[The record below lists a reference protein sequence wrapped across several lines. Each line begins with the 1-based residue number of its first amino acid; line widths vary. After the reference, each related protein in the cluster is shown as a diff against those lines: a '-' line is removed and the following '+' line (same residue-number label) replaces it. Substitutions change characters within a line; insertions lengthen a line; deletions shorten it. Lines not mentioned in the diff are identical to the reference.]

1 MTATSTSSLP
11 VEPSATSSHSA
22 PYADLHLPT
31 AGRVAVVTGASAGI
45 GEATAR
51 LLAHD
56 AWVVILCARRAEA
69 LDGVA
74 AAITAAGG
82 QAQVVVV
89 DITDEASVASAVER
103 IAEIAPNGVDLLV
116 NNAGG
121 ARGLEPILDTDPA
134 DWRWMYEANV
144 MGTLAMTRSLFPAL
158 ERTDAPQV
166 INVVSVAGRGAYR
179 NGAGYN
185 AAKFAETALT
195 DVMRMEFA
203 ERGVRVCQV
212 DPGRVATEFSL
223 NRFKGDQERAD
234 AVYADVENLL
244 AQDIGEAI
252 RWIAAR
258 PRHMD
263 VESIM
268 IRPIDQV

>member
-1 MTATSTSSLP
+1 MGNNMDINNVNLP
-11 VEPSATSSHSA
+11 VG
-22 PYADLHLPT
+22 
-31 AGRVAVVTGASAGI
+31 GRIAVVTGASAGI
-45 GEATAR
+45 GEATAK
-51 LLAHD
+51 LLAKDGWIVVLSARRPAHLNRVAD
-56 AWVVILCARRAEA
+56 EIKALGGKAWVAETDVTDLESVQA
-69 LDGVA
+69 LASTVEEIVEAEG
-74 AAITAAGG
+74 
-82 QAQVVVV
+82 AQ
-89 DITDEASVASAVER
+89 
-103 IAEIAPNGVDLLV
+103 GVDLLV

-121 ARGLEPILDTDPA
+121 ARGLEPILDTDAA

-144 MGTLAMTRSLFPAL
+144 MGTLEVTRALFPAL
-158 ERTDAPQV
+158 EKAEAPQV

-185 AAKFAETALT
+185 AAKFGETALT

-203 ERGVRVCQV
+203 ERNVRVCQV
-212 DPGRVATEFSL
+212 DPGRVATDFSL

-234 AVYADVENLL
+234 SVYADVQNLV
-244 AQDIGEAI
+244 AEDIGETI

-258 PRHMD
+258 PAHMD